1 MGDDE
6 EICMHTIQA
15 VRIEKESGFEILEEK
30 NTILVYFIFSHLV
43 LIKHPMYG
51 Y

>member
-15 VRIEKESGFEILEEK
+15 VRIEKESGFEFLEEIDK
-30 NTILVYFIFSHLV
+30 LLSGETATLV
-43 LIKHPMYG
+43 LVGSLYLK
-51 Y
+51 

>member
-15 VRIEKESGFEILEEK
+15 VRIEKESGFEFWKKLTSFCQGK
-30 NTILVYFIFSHLV
+30 LQR
-43 LIKHPMYG
+43 
-51 Y
+51 